1 MEDQDHMDQ
10 LRLERARKRVK
21 SIAGFYKHL
30 SVYLL
35 INVFLIAVK
44 YFNLDVGEHF
54 FEFGTFST
62 AFFWGIG
69 LGFHAISVFG
79 ANAFF
84 GSDWEER
91 KINEIMEKEKRTNKW
106 E

>member
-1 MEDQDHMDQ
+1 MENNLEQ
-10 LRLERARKRVK
+10 LQRERAQKRVK
-21 SIAGFYKHL
+21 ALAGFYKHL
-30 SVYLL
+30 AVYLL
-35 INVFLIAVK
+35 VNGFLIALK
-44 YFNLDVGEHF
+44 YFNLDPGEQF

-69 LGFHAISVFG
+69 LGFHALSVFG
-79 ANAFF
+79 PNVFL

-91 KINEIMEKEKRTNKW
+91 KIKEIMEREKRNKW

>member
-1 MEDQDHMDQ
+1 MENHDNIDQ

-35 INVFLIAVK
+35 INAFLLALK
-44 YFNLDVGEHF
+44 YFRLDPGETF

-69 LGFHAISVFG
+69 LGFHALGVFG
-79 ANAFF
+79 TNAFF

-91 KINEIMEKEKRTNKW
+91 KIKEIMEREKRINKW

>member
-1 MEDQDHMDQ
+1 MENQETMEQ
-10 LRLERARKRVK
+10 LQMERARKRVK
-21 SIAGFYKHL
+21 SMMGFYKHL
-30 SVYLL
+30 SAYL
-35 INVFLIAVK
+35 IVNVFLLTLK
-44 YFNLDVGEHF
+44 YFNQDEGEIF

-79 ANAFF
+79 TNAFF
-84 GSDWEER
+84 GSNWEER
-91 KINEIMEKEKRTNKW
+91 KIKEIMEKEKKINKW